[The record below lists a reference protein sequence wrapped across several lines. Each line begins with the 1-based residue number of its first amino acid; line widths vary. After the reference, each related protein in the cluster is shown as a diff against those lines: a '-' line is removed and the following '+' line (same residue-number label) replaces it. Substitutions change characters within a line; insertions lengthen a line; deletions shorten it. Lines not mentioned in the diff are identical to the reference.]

1 MEGSS
6 FDSLPAAWETS
17 KRKQFEFKNARR
29 CKRPRHDFQNR
40 SHVDTIKLVVE
51 KQLAIASETPTDITL
66 DIDPLLSSIPFIKL
80 LNTIKPDAN
89 VPSIPLVSR
98 QYEERFLREALPHKE
113 SSCVMGSQCE
123 CMVLDIQKP
132 FVGMQFVI
140 PNTLETNDN
149 DAMPTDN
156 TDRLHHSNST
166 MLLDDIS
173 DLPESTQSTSNP
185 NPNGQQKPMSSH
197 PPDASASWLNR
208 SKSTNGMC
216 LLCLR
221 KTTQIL
227 FYQTIH
233 KAQRI
238 NGVIQKYGNICN
250 EAGEYHN
257 NAMLVCPPNGPIQ
270 CIPLPIVSHQRSN

>member
-1 MEGSS
+1 MEGSSSSSSLSTLS
-6 FDSLPAAWETS
+6 FDSLPATWETS

-51 KQLAIASETPTDITL
+51 QHLAIASETPTDITL

-80 LNTIKPDAN
+80 LNTIKPDVN

-98 QYEERFLREALPHKE
+98 QYEEKFLREAFSHKE

-123 CMVLDIQKP
+123 CMVLDVEKP
-132 FVGMQFVI
+132 FVGVQFVI
-140 PNTLETNDN
+140 PNTLNHNDV
-149 DAMPTDN
+149 MSTD
-156 TDRLHHSNST
+156 DQLESNAST
-166 MLLDDIS
+166 
-173 DLPESTQSTSNP
+173 
-185 NPNGQQKPMSSH
+185 SH
-197 PPDASASWLNR
+197 PPDASVSWLNR

-238 NGVIQKYGNICN
+238 HGVIQRYGNICN
-250 EAGEYHN
+250 DPGEYHS

-270 CIPLPIVSHQRSN
+270 CMPLPIVAHQRSNYRVELRNGIHWITQKNVAFEDFT

>member
-51 KQLAIASETPTDITL
+51 QHLAIASETPTDITL

-80 LNTIKPDAN
+80 LNTIKPDVN

-98 QYEERFLREALPHKE
+98 QYEEKFLREAFSHKE

-123 CMVLDIQKP
+123 CMVLDVEKP
-132 FVGMQFVI
+132 FVGVQFVI
-140 PNTLETNDN
+140 PNTLNH
-149 DAMPTDN
+149 DALMSTD
-156 TDRLHHSNST
+156 DQA
-166 MLLDDIS
+166 DVKA
-173 DLPESTQSTSNP
+173 STS
-185 NPNGQQKPMSSH
+185 QDTQITSS
-197 PPDASASWLNR
+197 
-208 SKSTNGMC
+208 STEKNGMC

-238 NGVIQKYGNICN
+238 HGVIQRYGNICN
-250 EAGEYHN
+250 DPGEYHS

-270 CIPLPIVSHQRSN
+270 CMPLPIVAHQRSNYRVELRNGIHWITQKNVAFEDFT